1 MAAEDE
7 TTAVGRRGGS
17 GRGRKQPIGKKD
29 PNNHS
34 AGNKKNSDI
43 VKTIYSSDENSSEVG
58 LLTKLKLANIQYI
71 FKIVFHFRR
80 IGPNTKSRSRQ
91 RREKKLLTILTD
103 SINVNCSSPHQE
115 AESETVAM
123 TRTT

>member
-58 LLTKLKLANIQYI
+58 FEVDYYMYNIYYKLYSISGGLVQTQSHAAGKE
-71 FKIVFHFRR
+71 
-80 IGPNTKSRSRQ
+80 
-91 RREKKLLTILTD
+91 EKK
-103 SINVNCSSPHQE
+103 SY
-115 AESETVAM
+115 
-123 TRTT
+123 

>member
-43 VKTIYSSDENSSEVG
+43 VKTIYSSDENSSEVSFEVDYYYIYNIYYKLYSISGG
-58 LLTKLKLANIQYI
+58 LVQTQSHAAGKE
-71 FKIVFHFRR
+71 
-80 IGPNTKSRSRQ
+80 
-91 RREKKLLTILTD
+91 EKK
-103 SINVNCSSPHQE
+103 SY
-115 AESETVAM
+115 
-123 TRTT
+123 

>member
-58 LLTKLKLANIQYI
+58 FEVEYYIYNIYYKLYSISGGLVQTQSHAAGKE
-71 FKIVFHFRR
+71 
-80 IGPNTKSRSRQ
+80 
-91 RREKKLLTILTD
+91 EKK
-103 SINVNCSSPHQE
+103 SY
-115 AESETVAM
+115 
-123 TRTT
+123 

>member
-58 LLTKLKLANIQYI
+58 FEVDYYTIYIINCIPIQEDWS
-71 FKIVFHFRR
+71 KHKVTQ
-80 IGPNTKSRSRQ
+80 PA
-91 RREKKLLTILTD
+91 KKRKKAIND
-103 SINVNCSSPHQE
+103 SD
-115 AESETVAM
+115 
-123 TRTT
+123 

>member
-58 LLTKLKLANIQYI
+58 FQVDYCIYNIYYKLYSISGGLVQTQSHAAGKE
-71 FKIVFHFRR
+71 
-80 IGPNTKSRSRQ
+80 
-91 RREKKLLTILTD
+91 EKK
-103 SINVNCSSPHQE
+103 SY
-115 AESETVAM
+115 
-123 TRTT
+123 

>member
-58 LLTKLKLANIQYI
+58 FQVDYYIHNIYFKLFCISGGLVQTQSHAAGKE
-71 FKIVFHFRR
+71 
-80 IGPNTKSRSRQ
+80 
-91 RREKKLLTILTD
+91 EKK
-103 SINVNCSSPHQE
+103 SY
-115 AESETVAM
+115 
-123 TRTT
+123 

>member
-58 LLTKLKLANIQYI
+58 FQVDYYIYNIYYKLYSISGGLVQTQSHAAGKE
-71 FKIVFHFRR
+71 
-80 IGPNTKSRSRQ
+80 
-91 RREKKLLTILTD
+91 EKK
-103 SINVNCSSPHQE
+103 SY
-115 AESETVAM
+115 
-123 TRTT
+123 

>member
-58 LLTKLKLANIQYI
+58 FEVDYYIYNIYYKLYSISGGLVQTQSHAAGKE
-71 FKIVFHFRR
+71 
-80 IGPNTKSRSRQ
+80 
-91 RREKKLLTILTD
+91 EKK
-103 SINVNCSSPHQE
+103 SY
-115 AESETVAM
+115 
-123 TRTT
+123 